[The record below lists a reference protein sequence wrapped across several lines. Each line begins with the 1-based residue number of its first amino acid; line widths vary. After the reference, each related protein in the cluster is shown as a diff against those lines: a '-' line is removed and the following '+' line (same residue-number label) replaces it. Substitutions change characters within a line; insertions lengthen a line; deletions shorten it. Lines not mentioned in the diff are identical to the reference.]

1 MCVFCVFVRNQ
12 GMTKDGHD
20 KNLPN
25 ADIFSPRSLQPL
37 KKKIKQTKNASAN
50 YKEKRPKLAHKL

>member
-37 KKKIKQTKNASAN
+37 KKKIKQTN
-50 YKEKRPKLAHKL
+50 KRKCKLYRETSEACT